1 MEQITTIKQ
10 NAEAFRITKLKR
22 DDQSI
27 LHQAQLDKL
36 SPLEFLTESLNKEIA
51 YPKAAD
57 QQRKLRLANLL
68 KYHDLDY
75 YDFSVFNGL
84 NKVELEQLREL
95 LWLEQNY
102 NLILMGFCGTGKTF
116 IAAGLIYEAV

>member
-10 NAEAFRITKLKR
+10 NAEALRLTNLKR
-22 DDQSI
+22 DAQSI

-36 SPLEFLTESLNKEIA
+36 SHLEFLTKVLDQEIA
-51 YPKAAD
+51 YRKAAD
-57 QQRKLRLANLL
+57 QQRKLRLAKLPKN
-68 KYHDLDY
+68 HDLDY

-84 NKVELEQLREL
+84 HKVELEQLREL

-102 NLILMGFCGTGKTF
+102 NLILMDPVVQEKH
-116 IAAGLIYEAV
+116 L